1 MGKFNIPKDQ
11 EEQLVQSM
19 EDYTEQAGL
28 SKELRNQVQDINKA
42 ILGVYSGDVG
52 SISLEKLNPR
62 LKEIYVMYI
71 QRLNEIVNVFLE
83 KGIESYQNPLLVSY
97 INDLWGF
104 TFSRYKGEIE
114 EMENYNLDKFK
125 NEFFL
130 QNSTR
135 EPFTSECDVYLSKLG
150 AKLNYNLI
158 NKQSSEN
165 LVMYILF
172 TINSIVSQVG
182 NAYNSELS
190 WSQRDEATESDVYIA
205 KYAYI
210 RIMRDLVYVADL
222 VNKAI
227 PLP

>member
-1 MGKFNIPKDQ
+1 MENFDIRPPEKKRLI
-11 EEQLVQSM
+11 ESM
-19 EDYTEQAGL
+19 EEYTEQTGL
-28 SKELRNQVQDINKA
+28 SQELQNQVQDINKA

-52 SISLEKLNPR
+52 SISFEKLNPR

-71 QRLNEIVNVFLE
+71 HKLNEIVKFFLE
-83 KGIESYQNPLLVSY
+83 GGLESYKNPLLVSY
-97 INDLWGF
+97 INDAWGF
-104 TFSRYKGEIE
+104 TFSRYKNEIE
-114 EMENYNLDKFK
+114 HMENYDVDKFK

-130 QNSTR
+130 QNRTR
-135 EPFTSECDVYLSKLG
+135 APFISESDVYLSRLG

-158 NKQSSEN
+158 NKQSPEN

-190 WSQRDEATESDVYIA
+190 WSQRDEATESEVYVA

-210 RIMRDLVYVADL
+210 RIMRDLVYVTEL
-222 VNKAI
+222 INKAI